1 MAVPPAVWTGRHAAQ
16 ERPCPPAGR
25 SAIPVHSR
33 WIGDDGFAEPGRE
46 DAEVAMGVRQRKAR
60 AAAASCLLGLAGC
73 FLLGGCGSGS
83 GSGGQET
90 LSTAVK
96 DADSAVATAR
106 LALDLESSGQLAS
119 AAATTTLGDM
129 VKNVNSSRA
138 RVQDL
143 SPAAQESR
151 DAREASLDVLNGC
164 VAGILKAQEAVDSTD
179 GRPAAS

>member
-33 WIGDDGFAEPGRE
+33 WIGDRGSAEPGRE

-83 GSGGQET
+83 GGEGT
-90 LSTAVK
+90 LSTAGE
-96 DADSAVATAR
+96 DARSAVAPAPPAPG
-106 LALDLESSGQLAS
+106 LGAS
-119 AAATTTLGDM
+119 RP
-129 VKNVNSSRA
+129 V
-138 RVQDL
+138 
-143 SPAAQESR
+143 
-151 DAREASLDVLNGC
+151 
-164 VAGILKAQEAVDSTD
+164 
-179 GRPAAS
+179 GRPG